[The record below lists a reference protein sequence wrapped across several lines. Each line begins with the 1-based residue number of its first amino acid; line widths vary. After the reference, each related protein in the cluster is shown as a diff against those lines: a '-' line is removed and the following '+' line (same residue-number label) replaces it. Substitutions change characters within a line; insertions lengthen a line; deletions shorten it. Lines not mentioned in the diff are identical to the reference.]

1 MNAPQR
7 MLRLPEVLHRRG
19 CSKSKHYADIK
30 AGRFPKPAKIG
41 PRISAWP
48 ESDLVAEQQAVIAAR
63 TEPAAA

>member
-30 AGRFPKPAKIG
+30 KQGASQSR
-41 PRISAWP
+41 PRSAQGVTRGLSPIWWP
-48 ESDLVAEQQAVIAAR
+48 SSKQ
-63 TEPAAA
+63 